1 MRGVILEAA
10 KRSHLRFF
18 TVILAVLVICTQ
30 LSVILNL
37 SNRIYSQTTPKSN
50 HSKLVQSKTILD
62 VLRELPN
69 PQVDEYEFKS
79 KVVRPNQ
86 DMVANFAKHPSM
98 IIEKLEKFVDG
109 ESHRTER
116 LIEDIQGVRRNLR
129 LKDQDDQEPKAQLGG
144 RKLQSVEGTQEC
156 PTTSPYLLGP
166 LVVKQSH
173 VPAWDPGT
181 EAFQKWYGNIN
192 PGGSFAPR
200 ECQPRQKVAI
210 IIPYRDREEH
220 LRLWLYHMHP
230 ILQRQQ
236 LDYQVFVVEQT
247 SDESFNRAALMN
259 IGYVEAN
266 KVGNFSCYVFHDVDI
281 VPEDDRNIYSC
292 PADRPKHLA
301 VAVNKWKYRLI
312 YDKYFGGITALNK
325 EQFEKINGFAN
336 SFYGWGGEDDELYN
350 RVSNAGYEIFR
361 YPAHIAR
368 FSMLKHDP
376 AVKGENV
383 DRLMEKSKANK
394 LKGDGLKTLRY
405 KKLNQKNFPLYTWLL
420 VKLPKAPPKVKK
432 TLWDFGKE
440 SLISGLNLLGGSLA
454 EQVSNAVDDMATTN
468 EKNMA
473 KGSSLV
479 Y

>member
-1 MRGVILEAA
+1 MILVQPRADMQVSLILEAEA
-10 KRSHLRFF
+10 LKTLGGR
-18 TVILAVLVICTQ
+18 A
-30 LSVILNL
+30 

-192 PGGSFAPR
+192 PGG
-200 ECQPRQKVAI
+200 
-210 IIPYRDREEH
+210 
-220 LRLWLYHMHP
+220 M
-230 ILQRQQ
+230 
-236 LDYQVFVVEQT
+236 FVVEQT